1 MSEEK
6 STRIFKCPHCGT
18 GIQIP
23 ADLPPTKAPCPKCA
37 QVITSPPPEEPV
49 SKGGNATTS
58 IPKEAPPKKE
68 TPVTEPA
75 PEKVARP
82 QAPQEDLPE
91 RVGGSPS
98 KLKKLPFIVLGVIF
112 VALIPAVFKILLPGR
127 KATDADQK
135 VAREGLT
142 FAERQDNAYRSSG
155 WIPEAEEVLQKFVAA
170 ESIEERAALT
180 IRGKQ
185 NESEMAAIYQDFDE
199 IEHRTPVSVFSPVSL
214 GDQDTKRGIFLM
226 TYSRPEQFAIRN
238 FFRPIPPLR
247 VKYGLEEPNGLLL
260 TEASVNN
267 FVDESVKVMAFFRKT
282 PDGLKLD
289 WQTYAQTKYR
299 LLNRFIANPEP
310 RKRGIFRVFV
320 QEDVDLDGR
329 DVAGT
334 SVYRFTDPAYQLDY
348 AKVLIRDESELGKVL
363 APLKWRTRVVRK
375 APVRNATVSLV
386 WSDDPEPELQMG
398 ELICWEFLGLGG
410 ERDNWKAEVGE

>member
-1 MSEEK
+1 MSEVK
-6 STRIFKCPHCGT
+6 PTRIFQCPHCGA

-37 QVITSPPPEEPV
+37 EVITSPPPEPPAPLAAREPDIV
-49 SKGGNATTS
+49 EQSDL
-58 IPKEAPPKKE
+58 PKKE
-68 TPVTEPA
+68 TPSASVEVG
-75 PEKVARP
+75 KVAKES
-82 QAPQEDLPE
+82 APV

-98 KLKKLPFIVLGVIF
+98 KLKMLPFIVIAVILL
-112 VALIPAVFKILLPGR
+112 AMIPAVFKIFFPG
-127 KATDADQK
+127 KKGKSSDISAS
-135 VAREGLT
+135 RENLT
-142 FAERQDNAYRSSG
+142 LAERQDNAYRTSG
-155 WIPEAEEVLQKFVAA
+155 WIPEAEAVLEKFFQATT
-170 ESIEERAALT
+170 IEERAALT
-180 IRGKQ
+180 IRGSK

-199 IEHRTPVSVFSPVSL
+199 AVRRTPASVFSPVSL
-214 GDQDTKRGIFLM
+214 GEGDTKRGIFLM
-226 TYSRPEQFAIRN
+226 TYNRPEQFAIRR

-247 VKYGLEEPNGLLL
+247 VKYGLEEPSNLLL

-267 FVDESVKVMAFFRKT
+267 FVDEPLRVMAFFRKT
-282 PDGLKLD
+282 PEGLKLD

-299 LLNRFIANPEP
+299 LLDRFLANPEP

-334 SVYRFTDPAYQLDY
+334 SVFRFSDLSSPLDY
-348 AKVLIRDESELGKVL
+348 AKVLIRDESELGKAL
-363 APLKWRTRVVRK
+363 APLKWRGKMVRNF
-375 APVRNATVSLV
+375 PMRNATVSLV

-410 ERDNWKAEVGE
+410 ERDNWKTDLGE